1 MPHSLHLAWKDGLMR
16 LQMLEVQG
24 RWYDGK
30 GDVDLQVS
38 EDFGDPFEEVLQL
51 NNETRKD

>member
-1 MPHSLHLAWKDGLMR
+1 MR

-24 RWYDGK
+24 RRYDGK

-38 EDFGDPFEEVLQL
+38 EDFGDPLKEVLQL